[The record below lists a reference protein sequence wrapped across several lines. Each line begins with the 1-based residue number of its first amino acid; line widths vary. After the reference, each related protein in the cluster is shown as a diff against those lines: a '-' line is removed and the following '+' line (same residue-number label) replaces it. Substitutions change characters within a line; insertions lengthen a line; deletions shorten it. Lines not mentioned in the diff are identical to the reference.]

1 MGKAKFGIADIMNA
15 KSRAAGIGNVS
26 EYTEIWLSP
35 YDVKPSES
43 NFYSQENIEE
53 LADSF
58 LAVGQQQPTVLGRV
72 NGEFKIV
79 SGHRR
84 NLANI
89 LNIERGHEKFKKVRY
104 LYKDM
109 TGAMFELSLL
119 IGNAYN
125 RELSA
130 WEKTQQAQKLK
141 EALIRAKEEDGLEIT
156 GKLRDII
163 AELMNESPTNIAR
176 MDSINN
182 NATPEIKEEFAKG
195 TIGVTTAY
203 EAAKLPPEEQK
214 AIAEKAA
221 AGENVRAKEIAAK
234 VAEKKAGDSYE
245 TPHPESITSLCY
257 SCKRYKD
264 CNVKTGTCEKCDQYI
279 NKAEAEKTDEQRY
292 SEEQDKIDRDTKKKL
307 QERADRERMESLPSD
322 KGEEHKRHEI
332 KIASSYYEDIISGKK
347 KFELRKNDRGYKV
360 GDSLKMLEF
369 TDGKHTGRTID
380 ADIIYML
387 EDYTGL
393 EEGYC
398 ILGIDVTEYSARR
411 RQASETDTGGAD
423 QLPGQMS
430 IDDYQIG
437 QAATPERGVGNEQAA
452 AEKEE

>member
-1 MGKAKFGIADIMNA
+1 MGKAKFGITDIMNA
-15 KSRAAGIGNVS
+15 KSKAKGIGNVS
-26 EYTEIWLSP
+26 GYTEIWLSP

-58 LAVGQQQPTVLGRV
+58 LTVGQQQPTVLGRI

-89 LNIERGHEKFKKVRY
+89 LNIERGHEEFKKVRY

-141 EALIRAKEEDGLEIT
+141 EALIRAREEDGLEIT

-182 NATPEIKEEFAKG
+182 NATQEIKEEFAKG
-195 TIGVTTAY
+195 NIGVTTAY

-264 CNVKTGTCEKCDQYI
+264 CNVKTGTCKKCDQYI
-279 NKAEAEKTDEQRY
+279 SKAETEKTDEQRY

-307 QERADRERMESLPSD
+307 QEQADWEKMEKLPSD
-322 KGEEHKRHEI
+322 GKADHKLLHEV
-332 KIASSYYEDIISGKK
+332 KIASSYYVDIISGKK

-360 GDSLKMLEF
+360 GDGLKMLEF
-369 TDGKHTGRTID
+369 ADGKYTGRTID

-387 EDYTGL
+387 DDYTGL

-398 ILGIDVTEYSARR
+398 ILGIDVITHSG
-411 RQASETDTGGAD
+411 QVSETDT
-423 QLPGQMS
+423 
-430 IDDYQIG
+430 DYGI
-437 QAATPERGVGNEQAA
+437 
-452 AEKEE
+452 

>member
-1 MGKAKFGIADIMNA
+1 MGKAKFGITDIMNA

-58 LAVGQQQPTVLGRV
+58 LTVGQQQPTVLGRV

-89 LNIERGHEKFKKVRY
+89 LNIERGHEEFKKVRY

-109 TGAMFELSLL
+109 SGAMFELSLL

-125 RELSA
+125 RELTA
-130 WEKTQQAQKLK
+130 WEKTQQAQRLK
-141 EALIRAKEEDGLEIT
+141 DALLRAKDEDGLEIA
-156 GKLRDII
+156 GKLRDVI

-195 TIGVTTAY
+195 NIGVTTAY

-221 AGENVRAKEIAAK
+221 AGESIRAKEIAAK

-257 SCKRYKD
+257 SCQKYKD
-264 CNVKTGTCEKCDQYI
+264 CNVKTGTCERCDQYI
-279 NKAEAEKTDEQRY
+279 NKAEAEKTEEQRY
-292 SEEQDKIDRDTKKKL
+292 SEVQDKIDRDTKKKL
-307 QERADRERMESLPSD
+307 QERADREKMEKLPSD
-322 KGEEHKRHEI
+322 QKAGHKIHDI
-332 KIASSYYEDIISGKK
+332 KIAASYYDDVTSGRKR
-347 KFELRKNDRGYKV
+347 FELRKNDRGYKV
-360 GDSLKMLEF
+360 GDGLRMLEF
-369 TDGKHTGRTID
+369 EDGKHTGRTID

-398 ILGIDVTEYSARR
+398 ILGIDAKVFSGEV
-411 RQASETDTGGAD
+411 SETDTQQDETGGEI
-423 QLPGQMS
+423 PGQMS
-430 IDDYQIG
+430 IEDYQKGG
-437 QAATPERGVGNEQAA
+437 QEDNEQTAE
-452 AEKEE
+452 EKEE

>member
-1 MGKAKFGIADIMNA
+1 MTKFGINDILNA
-15 KSRAAGIGNVS
+15 KSRAAGTGGVN

-58 LAVGQQQPTVLGRV
+58 LAVGQQEPTVLGRM

-89 LNIERGHEKFKKVRY
+89 MNIERGHEEFKKVRY
-104 LYKDM
+104 LYRDM
-109 TGAMFELSLL
+109 SAAMFELSLL

-125 RELSA
+125 RELTA
-130 WEKTQQAQKLK
+130 WEKTQQAQRLK
-141 EALIRAKEEDGLEIT
+141 EALLRAKEEDGLEIT

-176 MDSINN
+176 MESINN
-182 NATPEIKEEFAKG
+182 NAAPEIKEQLKSG
-195 TIGVTTAY
+195 TMGITAAY
-203 EAAKLPPEEQK
+203 EAAKLTEEEQK
-214 AIAEKAA
+214 EIAADAA
-221 AGENVRAKEIAAK
+221 TGGNIRAKEIAQK

-257 SCKRYKD
+257 SCQRYKE

-292 SEEQDKIDRDTKKKL
+292 SEEQDQIDRDTKKKL
-307 QERADRERMESLPSD
+307 REQADRERMESLPSD
-322 KGEEHKRHEI
+322 RKTEHKVHEI
-332 KIASSYYEDIISGKK
+332 KIAASFYDDVTSGRLR
-347 KFELRKNDRGYKV
+347 FLLRKNDTDYKV
-360 GDSLKMLEF
+360 DDGIKMLEF
-369 TDGKHTGRTID
+369 ADSRHTGRTID

-387 EDYTGL
+387 EEYTGL

-398 ILGIDVTEYSARR
+398 ILGIEVTAPSAPV
-411 RQASETDTGGAD
+411 SETDTSGG
-423 QLPGQMS
+423 
-430 IDDYQIG
+430 
-437 QAATPERGVGNEQAA
+437 GVAGTNEH
-452 AEKEE
+452 

>member
-1 MGKAKFGIADIMNA
+1 MTKFGINDILNA
-15 KSRAAGIGNVS
+15 KSRAAGAGGVN

-58 LAVGQQQPTVLGRV
+58 LAVGQQEPTVLGRM

-89 LNIERGHEKFKKVRY
+89 LNIERGHEEFKKVRY
-104 LYKDM
+104 LYRDM
-109 TGAMFELSLL
+109 TEAVFELSLL

-125 RELSA
+125 RELTA
-130 WEKTQQAQKLK
+130 WEKTQQAQRLK
-141 EALIRAKEEDGLEIT
+141 EALLRAKEEDGLEIT

-163 AELMNESPTNIAR
+163 AGLMNESPTNVAR
-176 MDSINN
+176 MESINN
-182 NATPEIKEEFAKG
+182 NAAPEIKEQLKSG
-195 TIGVTTAY
+195 TMGITAAY
-203 EAAKLPPEEQK
+203 EAAKLTEEEQK
-214 AIAEKAA
+214 EIAADAA
-221 AGENVRAKEIAAK
+221 AGENIRAKEIAQK

-257 SCKRYKD
+257 SCQRYKD

-292 SEEQDKIDRDTKKKL
+292 SEEQDRLDRDTKRKL
-307 QERADRERMESLPSD
+307 REQADMEKMESLPSD
-322 KGEEHKRHEI
+322 EEKEHKTHEI
-332 KIASSYYEDIISGKK
+332 KIAHSFYDDVTNGRLR
-347 KFELRKNDRGYKV
+347 FLLRKNDSDYKE
-360 GDSLKMLEF
+360 GDSIKMLEF
-369 TDGKHTGRTID
+369 KDGRYTGSMID
-380 ADIIYML
+380 ADIIYVL
-387 EDYTGL
+387 EEYAGL

-398 ILGIDVTEYSARR
+398 ILGIEVRIYG
-411 RQASETDTGGAD
+411 RQAHRAQVSETDTSGGE
-423 QLPGQMS
+423 LPGQMS
-430 IDDYQIG
+430 IEDYGI
-437 QAATPERGVGNEQAA
+437 
-452 AEKEE
+452 

>member
-1 MGKAKFGIADIMNA
+1 MAKFGIADIMNA
-15 KSRAAGIGNVS
+15 KSKAAGNVS

-35 YDVKPSES
+35 YDVKPSEK
-43 NFYSQENIEE
+43 NFYSQEKIEE

-58 LAVGQQQPTVLGRV
+58 LAVGQQQPTVLGRI
-72 NGEFKIV
+72 NGEFQIV

-89 LNIERGHEKFKKVRY
+89 LNIERGHEEFRKVRY

-109 TGAMFELSLL
+109 SGAMLELSLL

-125 RELSA
+125 RELTA
-130 WEKTQQAQKLK
+130 WEKTQQAQRLK
-141 EALIRAKEEDGLEIT
+141 EALLRAKEEDGLEIT
-156 GKLRDII
+156 GKLRDVI
-163 AELMNESPTNIAR
+163 AGLMNESPTNVAR
-176 MDSINN
+176 MESINN
-182 NATPEIKEEFAKG
+182 NAAPEIKEELKKG
-195 TIGVTTAY
+195 SIGVTTAY

-221 AGENVRAKEIAAK
+221 AGESIRAKEIAAK

-245 TPHPESITSLCY
+245 TPHPENITSLCY

-292 SEEQDKIDRDTKKKL
+292 SEEQDKIDRDTKKRL
-307 QERADRERMESLPSD
+307 QEREDREKMERLPSD
-322 KGEEHKRHEI
+322 RGEDHKRHEI
-332 KIASSYYEDIISGKK
+332 KIASAYYEDIISDKK

-360 GDSLKMLEF
+360 GDSLTMLEF
-369 TDGKHTGRTID
+369 ADGKHTGRTIE
-380 ADIIYML
+380 ADVIYML

-398 ILGIDVTEYSARR
+398 ILGIDVTAYGCPKR
-411 RQASETDTGGAD
+411 TPGGD

-430 IDDYQIG
+430 IDDYQTG
-437 QAATPERGVGNEQAA
+437 QAAAPESGEGNEKTT

>member
-1 MGKAKFGIADIMNA
+1 MAKAKFGINDILNA
-15 KSRAAGIGNVS
+15 KSRTAGAGTVS

-35 YDVKPSES
+35 YEVKPSES

-72 NGEFKIV
+72 NGEFRIV

-89 LNIERGHEKFKKVRY
+89 MNIERGHEEYNKVRY

-109 TGAMFELSLL
+109 SAAMFELSLL

-125 RELSA
+125 RELTA

-141 EALIRAKEEDGLEIT
+141 EALLRAKKEDGLEIT

-163 AELMNESPTNIAR
+163 AGLLNESSTNVAR
-176 MDSINN
+176 MDAINN
-182 NATPEIKEEFAKG
+182 NATPEVKEALKNGE
-195 TIGVTTAY
+195 IGITAAY
-203 EAAKLPPEEQK
+203 EAAKLPEEEQRE
-214 AIAEKAA
+214 IAATAA

-234 VAEKKAGDSYE
+234 VAEKKAGDDYE

-257 SCKRYKD
+257 SCQKYKE
-264 CNVKTGTCEKCDQYI
+264 CNVKTGTCEKCDQYV
-279 NKAEAEKTDEQRY
+279 NKAEAEKTEEQRY
-292 SEEQDKIDRDTKKKL
+292 NEEQDKIDRETKRKL
-307 QERADRERMESLPSD
+307 QERADAEKMDKLPSER
-322 KGEEHKRHEI
+322 GTEHKWHEV
-332 KIASSYYEDIISGKK
+332 KIAASYYDDVASGKK
-347 KFELRKNDRGYKV
+347 RFELRKNDRGYKE

-369 TDGKHTGRTID
+369 KDGKHTGRTID

-387 EDYTGL
+387 EEYTGL
-393 EEGYC
+393 QEGYC
-398 ILGIDVTEYSARR
+398 ILGIDVTTYSGEV
-411 RQASETDTGGAD
+411 SETDTGGATA
-423 QLPGQMS
+423 G
-430 IDDYQIG
+430 
-437 QAATPERGVGNEQAA
+437 TNEH
-452 AEKEE
+452 

>member
-1 MGKAKFGIADIMNA
+1 MGKTKFGFTDIMNA
-15 KSRAAGIGNVS
+15 KSKAAGIGNIS

-43 NFYSQENIEE
+43 NFYLQENIEE

-72 NGEFKIV
+72 NGEFRIV

-89 LNIERGHEKFKKVRY
+89 MNIERGHEEFKKVRY

-130 WEKTQQAQKLK
+130 WEKTQQAQRLK

-156 GKLRDII
+156 GKLRDIV

-195 TIGVTTAY
+195 NIGVTTAY

-221 AGENVRAKEIAAK
+221 AGESVRAKEIAAK
-234 VAEKKAGDSYE
+234 VAEKTAAKAAEDAEQAQRDYE
-245 TPHPESITSLCY
+245 KQQEESDKEI
-257 SCKRYKD
+257 
-264 CNVKTGTCEKCDQYI
+264 E
-279 NKAEAEKTDEQRY
+279 KAERKREEAEEKAKAAEIAAQHA
-292 SEEQDKIDRDTKKKL
+292 KVL
-307 QERADRERMESLPSD
+307 REWVKESVS
-322 KGEEHKRHEI
+322 
-332 KIASSYYEDIISGKK
+332 
-347 KFELRKNDRGYKV
+347 
-360 GDSLKMLEF
+360 
-369 TDGKHTGRTID
+369 
-380 ADIIYML
+380 
-387 EDYTGL
+387 
-393 EEGYC
+393 
-398 ILGIDVTEYSARR
+398 
-411 RQASETDTGGAD
+411 
-423 QLPGQMS
+423 
-430 IDDYQIG
+430 
-437 QAATPERGVGNEQAA
+437 AATKAA
-452 AEKEE
+452 ADAVLKGAVGK

>member
-1 MGKAKFGIADIMNA
+1 MGKTKFGINDILNA
-15 KSRAAGIGNVS
+15 KSKAKSEGNVS

-43 NFYSQENIEE
+43 NFYSQDNIEE

-72 NGEFKIV
+72 NGEFMIV

-89 LNIERGHEKFKKVRY
+89 LNIERGHEEFKKVRY

-109 TGAMFELSLL
+109 TVAMFELSLL
-119 IGNAYN
+119 IGNVYN
-125 RELSA
+125 RELTA
-130 WEKTQQAQKLK
+130 WEKTQQAQRLK

-176 MDSINN
+176 MDNINN
-182 NATPEIKEEFAKG
+182 NATQEIKEQLKSG
-195 TIGVTTAY
+195 TMGITAAY
-203 EAAKLPPEEQK
+203 EAAKLSEEEQK
-214 AIAEKAA
+214 AIAAGAA

-234 VAEKKAGDSYE
+234 VAEKKAGDDYE

-292 SEEQDKIDRDTKKKL
+292 SDEQDKIDRDTKKKL
-307 QERADRERMESLPSD
+307 QEQADMEKMAKLPSD
-322 KGEEHKRHEI
+322 GKVGHKTHEV
-332 KIASSYYEDIISGKK
+332 KIAASYYGDIVSGKK

-360 GDSLKMLEF
+360 GDSLKMLEVK
-369 TDGKHTGRTID
+369 DGKYTGRTID

-398 ILGIDVTEYSARR
+398 ILGIDVTTHSEKV
-411 RQASETDTGGAD
+411 SETDTGGE
-423 QLPGQMS
+423 QLQGQMS
-430 IDDYQIG
+430 IEDYL
-437 QAATPERGVGNEQAA
+437 
-452 AEKEE
+452 

>member
-1 MGKAKFGIADIMNA
+1 MAKAKFGINDILNA
-15 KSRAAGIGNVS
+15 KSRTAGAGTVS

-35 YDVKPSES
+35 YEVKPSES

-72 NGEFKIV
+72 NGEFRIV

-89 LNIERGHEKFKKVRY
+89 MNIERGHEEYNKVRY

-109 TGAMFELSLL
+109 SAAMFELSLL

-125 RELSA
+125 RELTA

-141 EALIRAKEEDGLEIT
+141 EALLRAKKEDGLEIT

-163 AELMNESPTNIAR
+163 ADLLNESSTNVAR
-176 MDSINN
+176 MDAINN
-182 NATPEIKEEFAKG
+182 NATPEVKEALKNGE
-195 TIGVTTAY
+195 IGITAAY
-203 EAAKLPPEEQK
+203 EAAKLPEEEQRE
-214 AIAEKAA
+214 IAAAAA

-234 VAEKKAGDSYE
+234 VAEKKAGDDYE

-257 SCKRYKD
+257 SCQKYKE
-264 CNVKTGTCEKCDQYI
+264 CNVKTGTCEKCDQYV
-279 NKAEAEKTDEQRY
+279 NKAEAEKTEEQRY
-292 SEEQDKIDRDTKKKL
+292 NEEQDKIDRETKQKL
-307 QERADRERMESLPSD
+307 QERADAGKMDKLPSER
-322 KGEEHKRHEI
+322 GTEHKRHEV
-332 KIASSYYEDIISGKK
+332 KIAASYYDDVASGKK
-347 KFELRKNDRGYKV
+347 RFELRKNDRGYKE

-369 TDGKHTGRTID
+369 KDGKHTGRTID

-387 EDYTGL
+387 EEYTGL
-393 EEGYC
+393 QEGYC
-398 ILGIDVTEYSARR
+398 ILGIDVTGHSGEV
-411 RQASETDTGGAD
+411 SETDTGGASA
-423 QLPGQMS
+423 G
-430 IDDYQIG
+430 
-437 QAATPERGVGNEQAA
+437 TNEH
-452 AEKEE
+452 

>member
-1 MGKAKFGIADIMNA
+1 MAKAKFGINDILNA
-15 KSRAAGIGNVS
+15 KSRTAGAGTVS

-35 YDVKPSES
+35 YEVKPSES

-72 NGEFKIV
+72 NGEFRIV

-89 LNIERGHEKFKKVRY
+89 MNIERGHEEYNKVRY

-109 TGAMFELSLL
+109 SAAMFELSLL

-125 RELSA
+125 RELTA

-141 EALIRAKEEDGLEIT
+141 EALLRAKKEDGLEIT

-163 AELMNESPTNIAR
+163 ADLLNESSTNVAR
-176 MDSINN
+176 MDAINN
-182 NATPEIKEEFAKG
+182 NATPEVKEALKNGE
-195 TIGVTTAY
+195 IGITAAY
-203 EAAKLPPEEQK
+203 EAAKLPEEEQRE
-214 AIAEKAA
+214 IAAAAA

-234 VAEKKAGDSYE
+234 VAEKKAGDDYE

-257 SCKRYKD
+257 SCQKYKE
-264 CNVKTGTCEKCDQYI
+264 CNVKTGTCEKCDQYV
-279 NKAEAEKTDEQRY
+279 NKAEAEKTEEQRY
-292 SEEQDKIDRDTKKKL
+292 NEEQDKIDRETKRKL
-307 QERADRERMESLPSD
+307 QERADAEKMDKLPSER
-322 KGEEHKRHEI
+322 GTEHKRHEV
-332 KIASSYYEDIISGKK
+332 KIAASYYDDIANGKK
-347 KFELRKNDRGYKV
+347 RFELRKNDRGYKE

-369 TDGKHTGRTID
+369 KDGKHTGRTID

-387 EDYTGL
+387 EEYTGL
-393 EEGYC
+393 QEGYC
-398 ILGIDVTEYSARR
+398 ILGIDVTGHSGEV
-411 RQASETDTGGAD
+411 SETDTGGATA
-423 QLPGQMS
+423 G
-430 IDDYQIG
+430 
-437 QAATPERGVGNEQAA
+437 TNEH
-452 AEKEE
+452 

>member
-1 MGKAKFGIADIMNA
+1 MAKFGINDIVNA
-15 KSRAAGIGNVS
+15 KSKAAGTSTVS

-72 NGEFKIV
+72 NGEFQIV

-89 LNIERGHEKFKKVRY
+89 MNIERGHDEFKKVRY

-125 RELSA
+125 RELTA
-130 WEKTQQAQKLK
+130 WEKTQQAQRLK
-141 EALIRAKEEDGLEIT
+141 EALLRAKEEDGLEVT

-163 AELMNESPTNIAR
+163 AELMNESPTNVAR
-176 MDSINN
+176 MESINN
-182 NATPEIKEEFAKG
+182 NATPEVKEQLKNG
-195 TIGVTTAY
+195 NIGITAAY
-203 EAAKLPPEEQK
+203 EAAKLTPEEQK
-214 AIAEKAA
+214 AIADKAA
-221 AGENVRAKEIAAK
+221 AGEDIRAKEIAAK

-257 SCKRYKD
+257 SCQKYKD

-279 NKAEAEKTDEQRY
+279 NKAEAEKTEEQRY
-292 SEEQDKIDRDTKKKL
+292 SEEQDKIDRETKKKL
-307 QERADRERMESLPSD
+307 QEQADREKMEELPSD
-322 KGEEHKRHEI
+322 RKTEHKVHEI
-332 KIASSYYEDIISGKK
+332 KIAASYYDDVTSGRKR
-347 KFELRKNDRGYKV
+347 FELRKNDRGYKV

-369 TDGKHTGRTID
+369 ADGRHTGRIID

-387 EDYTGL
+387 EEYAGL

-398 ILGIDVTEYSARR
+398 ILGIDAKVFSGEV
-411 RQASETDTGGAD
+411 SETDTGGGR
-423 QLPGQMS
+423 PITG
-430 IDDYQIG
+430 
-437 QAATPERGVGNEQAA
+437 TNEH
-452 AEKEE
+452 

>member
-1 MGKAKFGIADIMNA
+1 MAKFGINDIVNA
-15 KSRAAGIGNVS
+15 KSKAAGTSTVS

-72 NGEFKIV
+72 NGEFQIV

-89 LNIERGHEKFKKVRY
+89 MNIERGHDEFKKVRY

-125 RELSA
+125 RELTA
-130 WEKTQQAQKLK
+130 WEKTQQAQRLK
-141 EALIRAKEEDGLEIT
+141 EALLRAKEEDGLEVT

-163 AELMNESPTNIAR
+163 AELMNESPTNVAR
-176 MDSINN
+176 MESINN
-182 NATPEIKEEFAKG
+182 NATPEVKEQLKNG
-195 TIGVTTAY
+195 NIGITAAY
-203 EAAKLPPEEQK
+203 EAAKLTPEEQK
-214 AIAEKAA
+214 AIADKAA
-221 AGENVRAKEIAAK
+221 AGEDIRAKEIAAK

-257 SCKRYKD
+257 SCQKYKD

-279 NKAEAEKTDEQRY
+279 NKAEAEKTEEQRY
-292 SEEQDKIDRDTKKKL
+292 SEEQDKIDRETKKKL
-307 QERADRERMESLPSD
+307 QEQADREKMEELPSD
-322 KGEEHKRHEI
+322 RKTEHKVHEI
-332 KIASSYYEDIISGKK
+332 KIAASYYDDVTSGRKR
-347 KFELRKNDRGYKV
+347 FELRKNDRGYKV

-369 TDGKHTGRTID
+369 ADGRHTGRIID

-387 EDYTGL
+387 EEYAGL

-398 ILGIDVTEYSARR
+398 ILGIDAKVFSGEV
-411 RQASETDTGGAD
+411 SETDTGGAD

-430 IDDYQIG
+430 IEDYQ
-437 QAATPERGVGNEQAA
+437 TEQAA

>member
-1 MGKAKFGIADIMNA
+1 MGKAKFGITDIMNA

-58 LAVGQQQPTVLGRV
+58 LTVGQQQPTVLGRV

-89 LNIERGHEKFKKVRY
+89 LNIERGHEEFKKVRY

-125 RELSA
+125 RELTA
-130 WEKTQQAQKLK
+130 WEKTQQAQRLK
-141 EALIRAKEEDGLEIT
+141 EALLRAKEEDGLEVT

-176 MDSINN
+176 MESINN
-182 NATPEIKEEFAKG
+182 NATPEIKEQLKSG
-195 TIGVTTAY
+195 NIGITSAY
-203 EAAKLPPEEQK
+203 EAAKLTPEEQK
-214 AIAEKAA
+214 EIADKAA
-221 AGENVRAKEIAAK
+221 AGEDVRAKEIAAK

-307 QERADRERMESLPSD
+307 QERADREKMEKLPSD
-322 KGEEHKRHEI
+322 GKADHKTHDI

-369 TDGKHTGRTID
+369 ADGKHTGRTID

-398 ILGIDVTEYSARR
+398 ILGIDVTAHSG
-411 RQASETDTGGAD
+411 QMSETDTGGGRPTA
-423 QLPGQMS
+423 G
-430 IDDYQIG
+430 
-437 QAATPERGVGNEQAA
+437 TNEH
-452 AEKEE
+452 